1 MPVEALFV
9 CKRCSFD
16 ITPPCRVN
24 SPVAAK
30 ELKEFVLI
38 WYGKFHYFTINALNL
53 YDNFGEKRIK
63 FRILVFVLLA
73 FEEPGSM
80 SANF

>member
-1 MPVEALFV
+1 MIQATGNL
-9 CKRCSFD
+9 RLHT
-16 ITPPCRVN
+16 IR
-24 SPVAAK
+24 
-30 ELKEFVLI
+30 LKEFVLI

-63 FRILVFVLLA
+63 FRLLVFVLLA
-73 FEEPGSM
+73 FEDPGSM